1 MGHLAFSKKM
11 SPQLLGNGSP
21 SSERRE
27 PSSIAREWSPS
38 IFEENVSLV
47 GFKSFYAVKQLS
59 RLIHTNQKRFPD
71 EEVGLV
77 NRSV

>member
-11 SPQLLGNGSP
+11 SPQLLGNG
-21 SSERRE
+21 
-27 PSSIAREWSPS
+27 SPS

-59 RLIHTNQKRFPD
+59 GLIYTNQKRFPD